1 MFAAM
6 GLAAALLMAQ
16 DVDQFSEA
24 TVEPL
29 FADGQLRACILGFRS
44 AKFDNLYFSG
54 RPVAADG
61 NLTVAHFGGTRFGA
75 MLKVG
80 ILDQGAML
88 APDTSNLVTGYATNA
103 TEVMVNQAAE
113 NAGYRLT
120 VFSLGDKTSE
130 ALISIYTRSSLT
142 FGVQM
147 NGEQHA
153 LTFRTDLTAEQ
164 ASEWLQCYRA
174 LLVVITDDIEQTLDQ
189 TDPAPASSEWETL
202 PPAQDPVP
210 AGRLLGN
217 ASVLPPGFKL
227 EEPTNEGVG
236 PWTEYQ
242 LPSPPIPPGF
252 STTPPVQSSSRWTI
266 TPAPRPG
273 ADSPV
278 DPYAGISQ
286 VVPPPPPGFRPV
298 SEYSD
303 AELFEA
309 LFGPGWEG
317 VRPHGWKL
325 ISRSSEMLMF
335 SRPARQPRHIWLRV
349 EYSDNASESRS
360 VRSLNE
366 FDCAG
371 GRLRIVS
378 VSTFRLSNLE
388 GPHEGLNEIQS
399 WDYVA
404 PGTHGD
410 ALLQTACG
418 E

>member
-6 GLAAALLMAQ
+6 GLAAALVMAQ
-16 DVDQFSEA
+16 DADRWSEA
-24 TVEPL
+24 TVTPL
-29 FADGQLRACILGFRS
+29 FADGRLQGCSLGFRS
-44 AKFDNLYFSG
+44 AQFDNLYFGG
-54 RPVAADG
+54 RAVAADG

-103 TEVMVNQAAE
+103 TDVMVNQAAA
-113 NAGYRLT
+113 NVGYRLT
-120 VFSLGDKTSE
+120 VFNLGEQTAD
-130 ALISIYTRSSLT
+130 ALLSIYTRSAITVGIQL
-142 FGVQM
+142 
-147 NGEQHA
+147 NGEKNA
-153 LTFRTDLTAEQ
+153 ILFRTDLTAAQ
-164 ASEWLQCYRA
+164 ASEWLECYRA
-174 LLVVITDDIEQTLDQ
+174 LLVVITDDLEQTLDQ
-189 TDPAPASSEWETL
+189 TDPAPASRERETL
-202 PPAQDPVP
+202 PPAQDPIP
-210 AGRLLGN
+210 ASRLMGN
-217 ASVLPPGFKL
+217 ASVLPPGFTL
-227 EEPTNEGVG
+227 DEPANQGAG
-236 PWTEYQ
+236 PWTRYQ
-242 LPSPPIPPGF
+242 VPSPSVPPGL
-252 STTPPVQSSSRWTI
+252 STTPPEQSSSRWTI

-273 ADSPV
+273 ADSPE
-278 DPYAGISQ
+278 DAHSGFAGT
-286 VVPPPPPGFRPV
+286 PPPPPGFRTI
-298 SEYSD
+298 SEFSD
-303 AELFEA
+303 AERLEA
-309 LFGPGWEG
+309 SLGPGWEG
-317 VRPHGWKL
+317 VRPDGWTL

-335 SRPARQPRHIWLRV
+335 SRPARQPQHIWLRV

-378 VSTFRLSNLE
+378 LSTFRLSNLE

-404 PGTHGD
+404 PGTHGE